1 MAGRELRRWSDSAMT
16 LFLILFVSV
25 GLLLIFMAIPLAR
38 RRVKPNALY
47 GLRLPA
53 TFADDWVW
61 YEANAKSGRD
71 ILLLGAGEII
81 AAVALYQIPGLSA
94 VDYAVANGSIVGIGT
109 LVMAVVGWWRANS
122 LLEERRRSK

>member
-1 MAGRELRRWSDSAMT
+1 MT

-71 ILLLGAGEII
+71 ILFLGAGEII